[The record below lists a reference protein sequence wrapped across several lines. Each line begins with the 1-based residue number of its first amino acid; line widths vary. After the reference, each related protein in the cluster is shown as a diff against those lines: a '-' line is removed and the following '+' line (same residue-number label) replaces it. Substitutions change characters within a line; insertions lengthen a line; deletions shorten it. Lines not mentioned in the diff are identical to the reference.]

1 MSVQQLWQQMRV
13 GSIDDMVGNTEALAE
28 LRGITSGFV
37 LIEGQMGCGKT
48 STALA
53 FAHER
58 TGIKIEEHQAKSCLG
73 RYHVS
78 HIHASAFDL
87 DDATQRK
94 MFFYTST
101 PTLIIVDEA
110 QEMTQKRQQSKLKT
124 IPPRTDLTL
133 VFCTTDPQMIEASI
147 RDRCAK
153 VRLGPL
159 SARELPVL
167 VKRACEARGVPYS
180 TALVQAMNRS
190 ECFRP
195 RAIFNAV
202 DALARGKSIEQ
213 AVAGQAA

>member
-1 MSVQQLWQQMRV
+1 MRV
-13 GSIDDMVGNTEALAE
+13 GSIDEMVGNSEALSE
-28 LRGITSGFV
+28 LRAVTSGFV
-37 LIEGQMGCGKT
+37 MIHGPMGCGKT

-53 FAHER
+53 FAYER
-58 TGIKIEEHQAKSCLG
+58 TGKRIEEHQTLQCLG
-73 RYHVS
+73 KYYVS

-94 MFFYTST
+94 MFFYTAT

-124 IPPRTDLTL
+124 IPPRADLTL
-133 VFCTTDPQMIEASI
+133 VFCTTDPDMIEASI

-153 VRLGPL
+153 IRLGPL
-159 SARELPVL
+159 AARELPVL
-167 VKRACEARGVPYS
+167 VKRACEARGVTYTS
-180 TALVQAMNRS
+180 EIVQAMNRA

-202 DALARGKSIEQ
+202 DALARGKSIAQ
-213 AVAGQAA
+213 AVAGQ

>member
-1 MSVQQLWQQMRV
+1 MSSQLWQQMRV
-13 GSIDDMVGNTEALAE
+13 SSLNDMVGNTEALAE
-28 LRGITSGFV
+28 LKTVQNGFV
-37 LIEGQMGCGKT
+37 LIHGPMGCGKT

-53 FAHER
+53 FAYER
-58 TGIKIEEHQAKSCLG
+58 TGKRIEEHQTLECLG

-87 DDATQRK
+87 DDITQRK
-94 MFFYTST
+94 MFSYKET

-124 IPPRTDLTL
+124 IPPRPDLTL
-133 VFCTTDPQMIEASI
+133 VFCTTDPQMIEDSI

-153 VRLGPL
+153 IRLGPL

-167 VKRACEARGVPYS
+167 VMRACEARGVQYTPEI
-180 TALVQAMNRS
+180 VQAMNRA

-202 DALARGKSIEQ
+202 DALARGKSIAQ
-213 AVAGQAA
+213 AVAGQAS

>member
-1 MSVQQLWQQMRV
+1 MNTQQLWQQMRI
-13 GSIDDMVGNTEALAE
+13 GSIDDMVGNTEALSE
-28 LRGITSGFV
+28 LRGVTSGFV
-37 LIEGQMGCGKT
+37 MIEGQMGCGKT

-53 FAHER
+53 FAYER
-58 TGIKIEEHQAKSCLG
+58 TGIRIEEHQTKSCLG
-73 RYHVS
+73 KYYVS

-94 MFFYTST
+94 MFFYAAT

-124 IPPRTDLTL
+124 IPPRADLTL

-153 VRLGPL
+153 IRLGPL

-167 VKRACEARGVPYS
+167 VKRACAARGVPY
-180 TALVQAMNRS
+180 TPEIVQAMNRA

-202 DALARGKSIEQ
+202 DGLSRGKSIAQ
-213 AVAGQAA
+213 AVAG

>member
-1 MSVQQLWQQMRV
+1 VSAQLWQQMRV
-13 GSIDDMVGNTEALAE
+13 SAIDEMVGNTEALGE
-28 LRGITSGFV
+28 LRAVTSGFV
-37 LIEGQMGCGKT
+37 LIHGPMGCGKT

-53 FAHER
+53 FAYER
-58 TGIKIEEHQAKSCLG
+58 TGKRIEEHQTKECLG
-73 RYHVS
+73 KYHVS
-78 HIHASAFDL
+78 HIHASALDL
-87 DDATQRK
+87 DDVVLRK
-94 MFFYTST
+94 MFFYTAT

-124 IPPRTDLTL
+124 IPPRLDLTL

-153 VRLGPL
+153 IRLGPL

-167 VKRACEARGVPYS
+167 VKRACEVRGVQYS
-180 TALVQAMNRS
+180 PEIVQAMNRA

-202 DALARGKSIEQ
+202 DALARGKSIAQ
-213 AVAGQAA
+213 AVAGQ